1 MKIGGVELS
10 VPEFQDSRQDMIKDK
25 LTALLGSVEG
35 TYPMNRRYGISS
47 EIFDCTVETAESILA
62 AEIYDKTEEFIP
74 EINVLDVQFR
84 KGTED
89 DVLCPLISCEM
100 ATEEEDDLS
109 ENNDRD
115 SEGDEYESDR

>member
-74 EINVLDVQFR
+74 EINVLDVQFQ

-89 DVLCPLISCEM
+89 DVLCPLISYEM

-109 ENNDRD
+109 ENNDWD

>member
-1 MKIGGVELS
+1 MKIGEIELS
-10 VPEFQDSRQDMIKDK
+10 VPEFHDSRQDMIKDK
-25 LTALLGSVEG
+25 LTALLGSAEG

-47 EIFDCTVETAESILA
+47 EIFDYPVEMAESFLA

-89 DVLCPLISCEM
+89 DALYPLIFYEI
-100 ATEEEDDLS
+100 AAEEEDDLL
-109 ENNDRD
+109 ENNYWD
-115 SEGDEYESDR
+115 SEGDEYESD

>member
-84 KGTED
+84 KDTED
-89 DVLCPLISCEM
+89 DVLCPLISYEM
-100 ATEEEDDLS
+100 ATEEEDDLL
-109 ENNDRD
+109 ENNDWD

>member
-62 AEIYDKTEEFIP
+62 GEIYDKTEEFIP

-89 DVLCPLISCEM
+89 DVLCPLISYEM
-100 ATEEEDDLS
+100 ATEEEDDLL
-109 ENNDRD
+109 ENNDWD